1 MGITLQCLLSS
12 APLVSSSKMAP
23 SLALES
29 LNCAHKKLF
38 QVLCLLQGKVP
49 QNDSVRTVGVLK
61 TKQLNSGS
69 LSLHLTLLTVYTSQ
83 ELPLDAPAQQ
93 KLAVEM
99 ALIHSQLNQA

>member
-38 QVLCLLQGKVP
+38 QVLCLL